1 MREEN
6 DVRIAVIGNVDSGKS
21 TLVGVLTKCVMD
33 DGRGSARAKV
43 FNFDH
48 EQKNGRTSSIGQEIM
63 GFSEDAKQI
72 ELERTASKN
81 QEWAHIATNSKKI
94 VTFLDLC
101 GHEKYLKTTMFGLV
115 GLMPDYSMI
124 IVGANMGVSRMTKE
138 HLGISLALKV
148 PIFIVIT
155 KIDISPPEVYEK
167 TKETLVKILRSPGCA
182 RIPVVVRPDD
192 DVAVLAQN
200 IASDVVTPIFTISN
214 VTGEGL
220 PKLKDFLALLQSRI
234 RISGH
239 FRPASDP
246 VEFLIDGVYQVTG
259 VGIVVAGTMKS
270 GKVVPNTTLLL
281 GPDKT
286 GKFNPVV
293 VRSIHHKRTP
303 VEEAISGQAVC
314 FGIKTV
320 DKKLQLKRT
329 QFRKGM
335 ILVDK
340 SANPQSTYDFDAEVI
355 ILHHATTIKPNYQA
369 VIHCGVIRQAAKV
382 LEMNTDLL
390 RTGDKGHIKFRFMY
404 RPEYLKVG
412 TTILFREGRTKGL
425 GVVSAVHFSNQGA
438 AAVLPQ
444 TGK

>member
-33 DGRGSARAKV
+33 DGRGSARSKV

-63 GFSEDAKQI
+63 GFNDDAKQV
-72 ELERTASKN
+72 ELERTTSKN
-81 QEWAHIATNSKKI
+81 QEWSHIATNSKKI

-115 GLMPDYSMI
+115 GLMPDYSII
-124 IVGANMGVSRMTKE
+124 IVGANMGVSRMTRE

-167 TKETLVKILRSPGCA
+167 TKETLVKILRAPGCQ
-182 RIPVVVRPDD
+182 RIPVIVRPDD
-192 DVAVLAQN
+192 DVSVLATN
-200 IASDVVTPIFTISN
+200 ISSDVVTPIFTISN

-220 PKLKDFLALLQSRI
+220 PKLKEFLALLQSRI
-234 RISGH
+234 RTSGL
-239 FRPASDP
+239 FKPITDP
-246 VEFLIDGVYQVTG
+246 VEFLIDGVYQVSG

-293 VRSIHHKRTP
+293 VKSIHHKRTP
-303 VEEAISGQAVC
+303 VEEALSGQAVC
-314 FGIKTV
+314 FGIKAV

-340 SANPQSTYDFDAEVI
+340 SSNPQSTYDFDAEVI
-355 ILHHATTIKPNYQA
+355 ILHHATTIKPNY
-369 VIHCGVIRQAAKV
+369 
-382 LEMNTDLL
+382 
-390 RTGDKGHIKFRFMY
+390 
-404 RPEYLKVG
+404 
-412 TTILFREGRTKGL
+412 
-425 GVVSAVHFSNQGA
+425 
-438 AAVLPQ
+438 
-444 TGK
+444 